1 MPAYFE
7 CEGRKSIEIT
17 ARSQTSAD
25 ILLQNILTD
34 RDIHELVYERK
45 NDVLMVAGLEPKET
59 KELVIFLSQNKGKEI
74 NIYGN

>member
-17 ARSQTSAD
+17 ARSQTPANV
-25 ILLQNILTD
+25 LLQNILAD

-45 NDVLMVAGLEPKET
+45 NDVLMVTGINPKET
-59 KELVIFLSQNKGKEI
+59 KELVVFLTQNKNKEI